1 MMSFSAILVIVAI
14 AVITNKADINRAKER
29 ENQGLN

>member
-1 MMSFSAILVIVAI
+1 MMSFGAILVIVAI
-14 AVITNKADINRAKER
+14 AVITNKADINRTEER